1 MSLAP
6 RILVAD
12 DDQALTRTLSW
23 ILKENGYEVAV
34 VSNGDHLLDRLA
46 ADPYDLLL
54 LDIMM
59 PGADGLQLLEQVKA
73 DPRVSDVPVLMI
85 SSMPP
90 VEATVRALGLG
101 AADFIS

>member
-6 RILVAD
+6 KILVAD

-23 ILKENGYEVAV
+23 ILKENGYEVATTN
-34 VSNGDHLLDRLA
+34 NGDQLLERLA
-46 ADPYDLLL
+46 DDPVDLLL

-59 PGADGLQLLEQVKA
+59 PGADGLQLLERVKG
-73 DPRVSDVPVLMI
+73 DPQLRHLPVLMI

-90 VEATVRALGLG
+90 EEATDVA
-101 AADFIS
+101 S